1 MVHIIEKM
9 HMRKMDCHLGNLHT
23 ACTIPQP
30 PYFPEPCPEG
40 LLGHPPSQTETTTH
54 EDCLA
59 IWCPNP
65 RTEPAMPDITL
76 VDIAKL
82 SICSAE
88 QFSVGLP
95 DRREMQVTHL
105 LQMSLCAAVL
115 NFPLLLEPIIVC
127 PNVIYFQACIKN
139 LPCAS
144 LLQGLQRHTF
154 LKPVQTPWLH
164 RQCLPSYYH

>member
-1 MVHIIEKM
+1 MHQMQAVMAHIPKKM
-9 HMRKMDCHLGNLHT
+9 YTRKMACHLGNPHT
-23 ACTIPQP
+23 ACTNRQP
-30 PYFPEPCPEG
+30 PGFPEPCPEG

-82 SICSAE
+82 LICSAE
-88 QFSVGLP
+88 RFSVGLP

-105 LQMSLCAAVL
+105 LQMPFCAAVL
-115 NFPLLLEPIIVC
+115 I
-127 PNVIYFQACIKN
+127 
-139 LPCAS
+139 
-144 LLQGLQRHTF
+144 F
-154 LKPVQTPWLH
+154 L
-164 RQCLPSYYH
+164 CS